1 MSGRERAT
9 TEPVVATPL
18 DRTASQGSAGATQRL
33 RGAYYTPHS
42 AAEFMADWVVRH
54 DGEHILEPSF
64 GDGIFLRAVAA
75 SAERR
80 GNAGVRLSG
89 IELDEEA
96 RARALG
102 AGLITDTDARL
113 ADFLAVN
120 PFPVQAVIGNPPYV
134 RLRHLTAEQ
143 RDRALAAAATVL
155 GQGMDPSGSLWLP
168 FVLHALQFLD
178 VGGRLAFVLPYE
190 FTYVRY
196 ARPLWEALG
205 ERFGSLR
212 VLRTHERLFPDLMQ
226 DVVILLAD
234 GYGSHTDFVRYQAF
248 GRVADLLE
256 ARPVVDESIPIADL
270 LRGERA
276 FIGALLGDELRG
288 LLKTRIAAAT
298 VPARELVTFNIG
310 YVTGDKTFFHPTDM
324 VVDAYQL
331 PASSLRSAVTATRSI
346 RGGGLCTSSL
356 DADQRS
362 NVFLPD
368 AKALSA
374 GEQRYIRWGEKN
386 GVANRYKCRVRKPW
400 FITPDTRIPDVI
412 LSVFSERP
420 LLMVNDARFL
430 ASNSLLCGFLRAE
443 VVGETLAAG
452 WYTSLTLL
460 QCEMEVH
467 ALGGGVMVLVPRE
480 AGNVRLPGRVR
491 PRADHLSHLD
501 RLLRGGLVA
510 EAYRAGDGRVLNE
523 QLGIDERE
531 VDLIRHGVE
540 VLAYWR
546 TSGRSPLG

>member
-1 MSGRERAT
+1 MIGREMTT
-9 TEPVVATPL
+9 TEPVATIPL
-18 DRTASQGSAGATQRL
+18 DGTASQQPTGASQRL
-33 RGAYYTPHS
+33 RGAFYTPHS
-42 AAEFMADWVVRH
+42 AAEYMADWVVRH
-54 DGEHILEPSF
+54 DGAHVLEPSF
-64 GDGIFLRAVAA
+64 GGGIFLRAVAA

-89 IELDEEA
+89 VEIDKEA

-102 AGLITDTDARL
+102 AGLIADADARL
-113 ADFLAVN
+113 ADFLDVK

-134 RLRHLTAEQ
+134 RLRHLAAEQ
-143 RDRALAAAATVL
+143 RGRALAAAETML

-168 FVLHALQFLD
+168 FVLHALRFLD

-234 GYGSHTDFVRYQAF
+234 DYGSRTEFVHYQAF
-248 GRVADLLE
+248 ERVADLLG
-256 ARPVVDESIPIADL
+256 ARPVVAESIPIADL

-276 FIGALLGDELRG
+276 FIGALLGDELRR
-288 LLKTRIAAAT
+288 LLRTRIAAAT

-310 YVTGDKTFFHPTDM
+310 YVTGDKTFFHPTAIA
-324 VVDAYQL
+324 VDAYQL
-331 PASSLRSAVTATRSI
+331 PASSLRSAVIATRSL
-346 RGGGLCTSSL
+346 RGSGLCTSSL
-356 DADQRS
+356 DGDQRS
-362 NVFLPD
+362 NLFLPNP
-368 AKALSA
+368 KALTA
-374 GEQRYIRWGEKN
+374 GEQRYIRWGEKS
-386 GVANRYKCRVRKPW
+386 GVSNRYKCRVRKPW
-400 FITPDTRIPDVI
+400 YVTPDTRIPDVI

-420 LLMVNDARFL
+420 LFMVNDAGFL
-430 ASNSLLCGFLRAE
+430 ASNSLLCGFLRAGIVSE
-443 VVGETLAAG
+443 DLAAG

-480 AGNVRLPGRVR
+480 AGNVRLPRSVR
-491 PRADHLSHLD
+491 AHADHLSHLD
-501 RLLRGGLVA
+501 CLLRGGLVA
-510 EAYRAGDGRVLNE
+510 EAYRAGDGRVLSE
-523 QLGIDERE
+523 RLGIDGHE
-531 VDLIRHGVE
+531 VELIRHGVE
-540 VLAYWR
+540 VLAHWR
-546 TSGRSPLG
+546 TSARSSSG